1 MKNTEAR
8 KTLGLAPEDKPS
20 AFLSDFDETREYKQE
35 LVNNAPSEELKF
47 RYQQELLEY
56 EAALRVVVGKRKLRP
71 NTDFIVVLLLICSL
85 STAGWWGYQWYQ
97 NEWYVE
103 MKAKSDISELRAA
116 GLSAVTAR
124 QWTKADDA
132 YRKIGALSPGSQLA
146 TNGFLAIENGKVEER
161 NQQIF
166 YTLGESQAALEAGRW
181 DEAADLAKSVI
192 AIAPE
197 NEVAQRK
204 LLIIIRERKK
214 QELWVMMSAVS
225 DAIDSGDM
233 PSAKKALA
241 TLRQRDPKNAN
252 ISIFTDSIKS
262 QEYETRMRH
271 EKAEALYQQAIEFD
285 TGEYSA
291 EAVLLLEEASRL
303 RPKSAKIMG
312 TYKKMGAYARALRVP
327 QDYATIPDAIAA
339 ARPRD
344 IIRVAPGKYK
354 LPIYID
360 RPIKLSGNPG
370 GGTII
375 ELPAAEA
382 ALITVTPTAIGTH
395 ISGFELRHLG
405 FDHGKDR
412 FSGITI
418 QAKNTTVSSC
428 NIEYTAG
435 HGIAVMDGAQ
445 VKIISCK
452 ISEAG
457 WDGISIYGQG
467 SSAEII
473 DSWCQENLQHG
484 IGFWKGGSGNVTN
497 TKALKNGLCGIVA
510 MGVQGISTGVNLTS
524 NTCSSNREAGILLSA
539 GISAN
544 ITANTCEKNLLS
556 GIVARGPETEVY
568 LNENVTNANNEAG
581 ILTHHGVKLTEFNGN
596 RADGNGSKQIW
607 RDAQLTGIQKLEE

>member
-35 LVNNAPSEELKF
+35 LINNAPSEELKF

-103 MKAKSDISELRAA
+103 MKVMSDISELRAA

-124 QWTKADDA
+124 QWTKAEDA
-132 YRKIGALSPGSQLA
+132 YRKIEVLSPGSQLA
-146 TNGFLAIENGKVEER
+146 TNGFLAIEKGKVEER

-214 QELWVMMSAVS
+214 QELAILTAAVS
-225 DAIDSGDM
+225 EALDLEDIAAAKQAL
-233 PSAKKALA
+233 SALKKKAP
-241 TLRQRDPKNAN
+241 RNES
-252 ISIFTDSIKS
+252 ISGFASSIRS
-262 QEYETRMRH
+262 QEYEIRIRH
-271 EKAEALYQQAIEFD
+271 EKSEVLYQQAAELD
-285 TGEYSA
+285 TGEYSPQA
-291 EAVLLLEEASRL
+291 MQLLEEATRL
-303 RPKSAKIMG
+303 QPKSAKIMSLF
-312 TYKKMGAYARALRVP
+312 KKMGVYARALRVP
-327 QDYATIPDAIAA
+327 EDYPTIPEAINA

-344 IIRVAPGKYK
+344 IIRIAAGVYNTP
-354 LPIYID
+354 LYID
-360 RPIKLSGNPG
+360 RSIKLIGNPG

-375 ELPAAEA
+375 EMPASEA
-382 ALITVTPTAIGTH
+382 ALITITPTAVGTN
-395 ISGFELRHLG
+395 ISNFTLKHVG

-418 QAKNTTVSSC
+418 LAQNTTVTSC
-428 NIEYTAG
+428 LIEHIAG
-435 HGIAVMDGAQ
+435 HGIAVLEGASA
-445 VKIISCK
+445 KIISCK
-452 ISEAG
+452 IEGVG
-457 WDGISIYGQG
+457 WDGISVYGAG
-467 SSAEII
+467 SRAQVSGT
-473 DSWCQENLQHG
+473 WCQNNLKHG
-484 IGFWKGGSGNVTN
+484 VGFWQGGSGMVSN
-497 TKALKNGLCGIVA
+497 TKSIKNGLCGIVA
-510 MGVQGISTGVNLTS
+510 TGDGVIVDLTS
-524 NTCSSNREAGILLSA
+524 NTCSGNREAGILLSGGA
-539 GISAN
+539 TGAIRAN
-544 ITANTCEKNLLS
+544 ICEKNLLS
-556 GIVARGPETEVY
+556 GIVARGHQTEVTM
-568 LNENVTNANNEAG
+568 NENISNGNFQAG
-581 ILTHHGVKLTEFNGN
+581 IITHYGVKVSEFESNL
-596 RADGNGSKQIW
+596 ADGNGNKQIW
-607 RDAQLTGIQKLEE
+607 RDAQLTGNQTAE